1 MHRLKLWTAS
11 VFLAVDVR
19 RRRRDFALGAMA
31 RSRRERSLLLDVAS
45 LRVFREVVAR
55 GGFTAASRV
64 LGVTPPAVS
73 LKISRLEE
81 RIGTRLIRRDGHSLT
96 LTVHGRDLLAH
107 AVEIVEAHDRAVDD
121 MRRSDLSG
129 SVRLGCS
136 ADGTPDELWQIA
148 SRFRRIHPDVD
159 LAIQMHE
166 SEVASELLDDG
177 EIDVAVLQLVDLDG
191 TVRPTDAV
199 WRRDEL
205 RVVEGLVADLAD
217 ADPVPLVSLGPRSL
231 HDPHLTALLD
241 AAGRTH
247 RIAMQWPNIRDVQ
260 SAIEAG
266 LGVGVL
272 NSRSV
277 TDNMRPWAGIGAI
290 ELPAVAFVVRARPDP
305 DRNELMD
312 ALAGHLSE
320 ALAASCGQ
328 PLRIGRR

>member
-1 MHRLKLWTAS
+1 
-11 VFLAVDVR
+11 
-19 RRRRDFALGAMA
+19 MA
-31 RSRRERSLLLDVAS
+31 RSRRERSLLLDVQS

-81 RIGTRLIRRDGHSLT
+81 RMGTRLIRRDGHSLT
-96 LTVHGRDLLAH
+96 LTVHGRDLLVH
-107 AVEIVEAHDRAVDD
+107 AAVIVEAHDRAVDD

-129 SVRLGCS
+129 SVRLGCG
-136 ADGTPDELWQIA
+136 ADGAPDGLWQIA
-148 SRFRRIHPDVD
+148 SSFRRIHPDVD
-159 LAIQMHE
+159 LAIRMHE
-166 SEVASELLDDG
+166 SEATSELLDDG
-177 EIDVAVLQLVDLDG
+177 ETDVALLQLVDHG
-191 TVRPTDAV
+191 GAVRPTDEV

-205 RVVEGLVADLAD
+205 QVVEGLVADFAD

-231 HDPHLTALLD
+231 HDPHLTALLH

-247 RIAMQWPNIRDVQ
+247 RTALQWPNIRDAQ

-272 NSRSV
+272 NSRNV
-277 TDNMRPWAGIGAI
+277 TDNMRPWTGIGPI
-290 ELPAVAFVVRARPDP
+290 ELPAVAFVVRARPNS
-305 DRNELMD
+305 DRDELID

-320 ALAASCGQ
+320 ALAASG
-328 PLRIGRR
+328 G